1 MGELMDKR
9 LIEVGVEADSWEE
22 IISYGS
28 ELLLKKGNV
37 KEGYKE
43 KVIERERQFPTG
55 LAGKHMG
62 IAIPHTSADYTLK
75 PSVCVLIPQ
84 KPIAFH
90 AMASEADTIDVSIVI
105 QLAVKNGDMQ
115 LEMLRRVA
123 QILQDEVLLDHLME
137 AKDKQEVIRLLSPI
151 LEDK

>member
-1 MGELMDKR
+1 MGELLDGS
-9 LIEVGVEADSWEE
+9 LIEVGVEADNWED
-22 IISYGS
+22 IIGYGS

-43 KVIERERQFPTG
+43 KVIERERIFPTG

-62 IAIPHTSADYTLK
+62 IAIPHTNAEYTLK

-84 KPIAFH
+84 KPVMFRS
-90 AMASEADTIDVSIVI
+90 MASEAEQIPAQVVI

-115 LEMLRRVA
+115 LEMLSRVA
-123 QILQDEVLLDHLME
+123 KILGDETLLKRLTE
-137 AKDKQEVIRLLSPI
+137 AKDKQEVIQLLSPV
-151 LEDK
+151 LEK

>member
-1 MGELMDKR
+1 MGELLDKS
-9 LIEVGVEADSWEE
+9 LIEVGVDADSWED

-90 AMASEADTIDVSIVI
+90 AMASEADTIDASIVI
-105 QLAVKNGDMQ
+105 QLAAAGDAEKGGPNSAGRSAAGPSDGGKGQ
-115 LEMLRRVA
+115 TGSDPPALAHFGR
-123 QILQDEVLLDHLME
+123 
-137 AKDKQEVIRLLSPI
+137 
-151 LEDK
+151 